1 MTLPNDP
8 TGQSSRKIAH
18 ATSGRAGAMIALGIW
33 LSALA
38 LFDAEDFAPIPHSV
52 LVISVIFG
60 GGWISWRAAT
70 YFARRAHERRL
81 ADEPEYRAS
90 WNDE

>member
-8 TGQSSRKIAH
+8 AGQSSRKIAH
-18 ATSGRAGAMIALGIW
+18 ATSGRAGAVIALGLW
-33 LSALA
+33 LAALI

-52 LVISVIFG
+52 LVICAIFG

-70 YFARRAHERRL
+70 YFARRAHLRRM
-81 ADEPEYRAS
+81 DEDPEYRAE
-90 WNDE
+90 WTKD